1 MPQVSVKIQNLAEI
15 RRAFGKA
22 PELMTKN
29 LDKAIKASVLLIER
43 QSKINTPVRTGN
55 LRASHQTMFSPLKG
69 VLEPMANYAIY
80 VHEGTR
86 YMKARPFL
94 KKAVD
99 SENNQVQDQFKTA
112 VQDTLDEIARQ
123 TKWVPTQLF
132 SRLQAELNI
141 S

>member
-123 TKWVPTQLF
+123 TK
-132 SRLQAELNI
+132 
-141 S
+141 

>member
-1 MPQVSVKIQNLAEI
+1 MPQVNVKIENLAEI
-15 RRAFGKA
+15 KAAFGKA
-22 PELMTKN
+22 PTLMAKN
-29 LDKAIKASVLLIER
+29 LDRAIKASTFLIER
-43 QSKINTPVRTGN
+43 QSKINTPVRTGF
-55 LRASHQTMFSPLKG
+55 LRASHKTSFSPLKG

-123 TKWVPTQLF
+123 TK
-132 SRLQAELNI
+132 
-141 S
+141 